1 VLVADREY
9 VAADGTVDI
18 ERAVQKALARASG
31 RPDRHAGFL
40 AEPASTVR
48 RTWLDTFDWRL
59 YRAGFV
65 LQRVERSRTT
75 PTLRLTLIP
84 GDDVLTVA
92 APAQVQTA
100 ARVAYPLD
108 TVVPAGP
115 MRSLLEPVVE
125 MRALQPVAT
134 QRFVV
139 RSYRVLNDDE
149 KTVARVVI
157 EHPSGAGAGASSA
170 SSRVSVVASRGYSDE
185 AAATARII
193 AKVPG
198 LTPSHQST
206 LAQALSATGRSPGD
220 YSSKLDIALS
230 RGMPTE
236 YAVRR
241 IMRALLDAA
250 QRNVPGVVAGTDTE
264 FLHDLRV
271 AVRRAR
277 STLKVT
283 GDALPAAQADAAS
296 VALKWLGD
304 LTTPTRDLDVYLLGL
319 DELAAE
325 VTAPGWSASQLSPFR
340 DFLIAAQASEQT
352 ALVRSLR
359 SVRAKRAFAAWAAV
373 STGADL
379 PAEDLD
385 APEKTAVSRV
395 ESVAKSA
402 VTRAFKRVIKAGN
415 TITPESPPSDLHD
428 LRKRCKELRYSLEIF
443 GSLHNAIAQRALIDD
458 LKKLQDCLGE
468 FQDTEVQQHA
478 IRTFA
483 AQMLA
488 ADSSNT
494 AIVEAVMAMGR
505 LADRL
510 GERQVVARGTFAVLF
525 ERFAGPQPRAHLA
538 ALYERAS

>member
-9 VAADGTVDI
+9 VAADGTADI
-18 ERAVQKALARASG
+18 DRAVQKALARASG
-31 RPDRHAGFL
+31 RPGKHAGFV

-59 YRAGFV
+59 HRAGFV
-65 LQRVERSRTT
+65 LQRVERSRAT
-75 PTLRLTLIP
+75 PTLRLSLAT
-84 GDDVLTVA
+84 GDDVLAVTA
-92 APAQVQTA
+92 TPAPAS

-108 TVVPAGP
+108 TVVPPGP

-139 RSYRVLNDDE
+139 RSYRVRNDDE

-157 EHPSGAGAGASSA
+157 EHPVGDGPGKANTG
-170 SSRVSVVASRGYSDE
+170 SRVSVVASRGYSDE
-185 AAATARII
+185 AAATAAII
-193 AKVPG
+193 AKLPG
-198 LTPSHQST
+198 LTPSRQSM
-206 LAQALSATGRSPGD
+206 LAQALSTTGRSAGN

-241 IMRALLDAA
+241 IMGALLDAA

-283 GDALPAAQADAAS
+283 GDALPTEQADAAS

-304 LTTPTRDLDVYLLGL
+304 LTTPARDLDVYLLGL
-319 DELAAE
+319 DALAAE
-325 VTAPGWSASQLSPFR
+325 VTAPGWSVSQLGPFR
-340 DFLIAAQASEQT
+340 EFLVAAQASEQ
-352 ALVRSLR
+352 AVLVRSLR

-373 STGADL
+373 STGTEP
-379 PAEDLD
+379 PAE
-385 APEKTAVSRV
+385 PGTADPLPSRV
-395 ESVAKSA
+395 ETMAKSA
-402 VTRAFKRVIKAGN
+402 VNRAFRRAIKAGAA
-415 TITPESPPSDLHD
+415 ITADSPPSDLHD

-443 GSLHNAIAQRALIDD
+443 GSLHNAVAQRALTDD

-483 AQMLA
+483 TQMLA
-488 ADSSNT
+488 TNSSDAPT
-494 AIVEAVMAMGR
+494 VEAVMAMGR

-510 GERQVVARGTFAVLF
+510 GERQVVARGTFATLF

-538 ALYERAS
+538 ALYERVS